1 MIGGAGVDVNV
12 VELESYLAT
21 AFTPES
27 TFAMSDDTHTHTH
40 TLGIMLFAG
49 AFTLQS
55 MLHYDEL
62 ATHLMVHL
70 RTC

>member
-40 TLGIMLFAG
+40 TWYCSFYI
-49 AFTLQS
+49 
-55 MLHYDEL
+55 
-62 ATHLMVHL
+62 
-70 RTC
+70 

>member
-27 TFAMSDDTHTHTH
+27 TFAMSDDTHTLAHTWYH
-40 TLGIMLFAG
+40 ALCWRLHFAINV
-49 AFTLQS
+49 AL
-55 MLHYDEL
+55 
-62 ATHLMVHL
+62 
-70 RTC
+70 